1 MFLTLHF
8 FLQCPFCYELY
19 LLYRHHHRR
28 TTRTITTSG
37 SPEGEATLVS
47 RETSSSGSLS
57 TGIRSSIIEANAGKK
72 GRNGGVGSG
81 DVGVGGVVQRVYSTD
96 KITQSASLKGIKF
109 QKVHSAEDK
118 LQRTLSDIRQTVF
131 RIPVQQ
137 VEVQTRRTKKKK
149 EKSSI
154 DKKNSSTDSVGDI
167 KTKKEGKDMIDPE
180 ICISTDS
187 TTSTENPASDDL
199 ESPPIVQIV
208 NPVNDIQVHS
218 NETQTQ
224 DEENQETTPQRSK
237 SVGSSSRKRRRRRRR
252 NSRRLN
258 RVISVDQVCFSSQ
271 DCGST
276 SSIKSGLSVSTIT
289 GGHCSSI
296 DDDSS
301 TDRGVNDDDDSLAD
315 NDNDDSSDEDAES
328 ETFRYGNFH
337 EVVPTPANIVSPGM
351 LRGVDSDDSVISTD
365 DFGSIA
371 ASIPPTMDDDIEN
384 PPTRLII

>member
-57 TGIRSSIIEANAGKK
+57 TGIRSSIIEANNVKK
-72 GRNGGVGSG
+72 GRNGGVGGS
-81 DVGVGGVVQRVYSTD
+81 GVVQRVYSTD

-154 DKKNSSTDSVGDI
+154 DKKNSSTV
-167 KTKKEGKDMIDPE
+167 
-180 ICISTDS
+180 
-187 TTSTENPASDDL
+187 
-199 ESPPIVQIV
+199 
-208 NPVNDIQVHS
+208 
-218 NETQTQ
+218 
-224 DEENQETTPQRSK
+224 
-237 SVGSSSRKRRRRRRR
+237 
-252 NSRRLN
+252 
-258 RVISVDQVCFSSQ
+258 
-271 DCGST
+271 
-276 SSIKSGLSVSTIT
+276 
-289 GGHCSSI
+289 
-296 DDDSS
+296 
-301 TDRGVNDDDDSLAD
+301 
-315 NDNDDSSDEDAES
+315 
-328 ETFRYGNFH
+328 
-337 EVVPTPANIVSPGM
+337 
-351 LRGVDSDDSVISTD
+351 
-365 DFGSIA
+365 
-371 ASIPPTMDDDIEN
+371 
-384 PPTRLII
+384 